1 MKIFQ
6 SLSSIL
12 ILSLL
17 IIDNGFIVNGQTDCT
32 PLDKTP
38 MPGNL
43 YLTFI
48 FKWNNIKKL

>member
-1 MKIFQ
+1 MKTVVSF
-6 SLSSIL
+6 SSIL

-38 MPGNL
+38 IPGNL
-43 YLTFI
+43 DLNT
-48 FKWNNIKKL
+48 L